1 MAQQNLTSKNHTEMD
16 DFLEKVLDGYKNGA
30 LTKSE
35 AVNGLAHV
43 MAALDINNT
52 QEAVSWF
59 NQANLEFF
67 KDPTGT
73 TS

>member
-1 MAQQNLTSKNHTEMD
+1 MAQQNLTSKNHKEMD
-16 DFLEKVLDGYKNGA
+16 DFLEKVLDGYKNGS

-35 AVNGLAHV
+35 AINGLAHV

-67 KDPTGT
+67 KGPARAA
-73 TS
+73 S

>member
-1 MAQQNLTSKNHTEMD
+1 MAQQNLTSKNHKEMD
-16 DFLEKVLDGYKNGA
+16 NFLEKVLDGYKNGA

-59 NQANLEFF
+59 NQENLEFF
-67 KDPTGT
+67 KDPTGAT
-73 TS
+73 P